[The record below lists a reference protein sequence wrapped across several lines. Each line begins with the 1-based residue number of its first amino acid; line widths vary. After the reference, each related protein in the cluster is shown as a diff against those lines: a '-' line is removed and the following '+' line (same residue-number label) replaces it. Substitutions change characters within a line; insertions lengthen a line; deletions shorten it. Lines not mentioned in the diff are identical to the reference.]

1 MKRALVAFIL
11 CILACASAAEARN
24 PDHYGRVK
32 PLDSA
37 ALDRALKIGMDFQ
50 TGAIEQ
56 CSVLKFTNGEEWQVL
71 IIYYDAAEL
80 KRWED
85 RASWKIRF
93 NDFDQMSR
101 IAKVYHVVDI
111 FAPACIIFN

>member
-1 MKRALVAFIL
+1 MKPILLAIALLFL
-11 CILACASAAEARN
+11 GLAKLSAAL
-24 PDHYGRVK
+24 
-32 PLDSA
+32 LDEA

-56 CSVLKFTNGEEWQVL
+56 CSVLRFTNGEKWRVL

-80 KRWED
+80 KRED
-85 RASWKIRF
+85 GASWRIRF
-93 NDFDQMSR
+93 NDFDDMSR
-101 IAKVYHVVDI
+101 IAKVYHVVDM